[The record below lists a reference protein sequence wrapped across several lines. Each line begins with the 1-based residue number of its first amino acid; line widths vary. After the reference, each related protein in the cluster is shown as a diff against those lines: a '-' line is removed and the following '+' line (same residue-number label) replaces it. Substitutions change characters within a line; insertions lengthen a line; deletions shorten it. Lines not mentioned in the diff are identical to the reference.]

1 MNPIP
6 NKGVDLIEIYTQI
19 SDGVHYAIAIN
30 QQEIVTSTFAADE
43 KTALHNILSNL
54 PFNVPF
60 QVFNEPSTQAKT
72 TLKILKDIFDG
83 KEANIDLPLSTDHLP
98 AYTKKVLKATIAI
111 PVGYVTSYG
120 AIAQAVGGGARAVG
134 NAMACNLFPP
144 IVPCHRVV
152 KSNLSLGGYGAG
164 GLRVK
169 LEFLRR
175 ESRSYSEPT
184 KVEVCGN
191 QLWVFPVEYVL
202 RKFV

>member
-1 MNPIP
+1 
-6 NKGVDLIEIYTQI
+6 LIEIYTQS
-19 SDGVHYAIAIN
+19 SDGVHYAVAIN
-30 QQEIVTSTFAADE
+30 QREIVTSTFAADE

-54 PFNVPF
+54 LFNVPF
-60 QVFNEPSTQAKT
+60 QVFSDPSTQAKT
-72 TLKILKDIFDG
+72 TLKTLKDIYDG
-83 KEANIDLPLSTDHLP
+83 KEANINLPLSIDHLP
-98 AYTKKVLKATIAI
+98 TYTKKVLKATMAI
-111 PVGYVTSYG
+111 PIGYVTSYG

-134 NAMACNLFPP
+134 NTMACNLFLP

-152 KSNLSLGGYGAG
+152 KSNLCLGGYGAG

-175 ESRSYSEPT
+175 ETRSYLEPK